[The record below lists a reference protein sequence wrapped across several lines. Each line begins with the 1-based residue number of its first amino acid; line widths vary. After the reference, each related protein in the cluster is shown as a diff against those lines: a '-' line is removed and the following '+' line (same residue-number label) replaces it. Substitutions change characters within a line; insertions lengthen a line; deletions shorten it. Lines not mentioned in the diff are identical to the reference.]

1 LVKEDKTKTMK
12 VKELRK
18 LIKEVLNEMGE
29 NQVVDVN
36 ATLRALQAAVKSGSE
51 VTIRGYEISRMPMIN
66 LATVKGGGSMALPK
80 TAEALESI
88 KDEILVDG
96 MPLELIYKEAPVV
109 PPMTKTPSAGNTSR
123 WTDPESIFYRGGD

>member
-1 LVKEDKTKTMK
+1 MK

-29 NQVVDVN
+29 NQVVDVQ

-51 VTIRGYEISRMPMIN
+51 VIIDDEEVFKMPMIN
-66 LATVKGGGSMALPK
+66 LVTFVNGGRLKIPMDG
-80 TAEALESI
+80 EALEMVASS
-88 KDEILVDG
+88 ILVDG
-96 MPLELIYKEAPVV
+96 TPLELIYKDAPVI
-109 PPMTKTPSAGNTSR
+109 PPISKTPSAGNTSR

>member
-1 LVKEDKTKTMK
+1 MK

-51 VTIRGYEISRMPMIN
+51 VTIRGYEIFKMPMIN
-66 LATVKGGGSMALPK
+66 LATIKGGGSMALPQTSK
-80 TAEALESI
+80 ALESI

-96 MPLELIYKEAPVV
+96 MPLELIYKEAPAV
-109 PPMTKTPSAGNTSR
+109 PPMTKTPSSGNTSR
-123 WTDPESIFYRGGD
+123 WTDPESIFSRGGD